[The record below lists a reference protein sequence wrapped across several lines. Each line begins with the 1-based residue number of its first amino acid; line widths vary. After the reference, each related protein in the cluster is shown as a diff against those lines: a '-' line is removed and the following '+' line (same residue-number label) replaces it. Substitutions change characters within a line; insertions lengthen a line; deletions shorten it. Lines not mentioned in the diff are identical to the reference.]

1 MKNILYPLVAA
12 LCLITVDDAFGQQK
26 LDAYFDHLFKNQK
39 FMGSVAISHNDSL
52 IYAKSVGYANAEK
65 KIENTKD
72 TKFRIGSQTKTFTAV
87 LILKAVEE
95 KKLKLSDKLASYYPQ
110 VKNAGE
116 ITIEQLLKHRSGIF
130 NFTEID
136 GAQQWEQQY
145 HTEKEFLAYL
155 AKEKSNFKPG
165 TAYEYSN
172 TNYAILG
179 FILQKVYRKT
189 FAKLLDEKIAKPLH
203 LQNTYYTF
211 EVNPPKKEALSY
223 NIQDTYLKNA
233 KVNFSNHPASGG
245 IVSTA
250 VDVNKFLFALF
261 NNKLISAK
269 SLAMMLPVEK
279 GAYGFGIEKLTFA
292 NPVGYEHG
300 GRVENYFSDYWYFPK
315 ENLGVVVLSNAININ
330 LGDISTVLL
339 KFAFNQQPELPNFNR
354 IKELPEAEFTKIKGT
369 YSIKGDKET
378 ITISTDGQYLTFQ
391 SSRAGQDYVYF
402 EYKGNHL
409 FKCENI
415 SLQFFPEKNEMYLE
429 QGSSKEIYLK
439 R

>member
-12 LCLITVDDAFGQQK
+12 LCLLAVNNAAGQQK
-26 LDAYFDHLFKNQK
+26 LDVYFDHLFKNQK
-39 FMGSVAISHNDSL
+39 FMGSVSVTHNDSV
-52 IYAKSVGYANAEK
+52 IYSKSVGYADADQ
-65 KIENTKD
+65 KIENNQY

-87 LILKAVEE
+87 LILKAIEE
-95 KKLKLSDKLASYYPQ
+95 KKLKLSDKLSRYYPQ
-110 VKNAGE
+110 VKNATQ

-130 NFTEID
+130 NFTEIED
-136 GAQQWEQQY
+136 AREWEQQY
-145 HTEKEFLAYL
+145 HTEKEFLAYF
-155 AKEKSNFKPG
+155 AKEKSNFEPG

-172 TNYAILG
+172 TNYALLG
-179 FILQKVYRKT
+179 FILQKIYKKT
-189 FAKLLDEKIAKPLH
+189 FAKILDEKICKPLN
-203 LQNTYYTF
+203 LRNTYYTF
-211 EVNPPKKEALSY
+211 EVDPANNEAFSY

-250 VDVNKFLFALF
+250 VDVSKFLFALF

-269 SLAMMLPVEK
+269 SLAMMLPVDK

-292 NPVGYEHG
+292 NPLGYEHG

-339 KFAFNQQPELPNFNR
+339 KFAFNQQSELPNFNR
-354 IKELPEAEFTKIKGT
+354 IKELPDADFTKIKGT
-369 YSIKGDKET
+369 YNIKGDKET
-378 ITISTDGQYLTFQ
+378 VTISTDGQYLTFQ
-391 SSRAGQDYVYF
+391 NSRAGQDYVLF
-402 EYKGNHL
+402 EYKGNYL
-409 FKCENI
+409 FKYENI
-415 SLQFFPEKNEMYLE
+415 SLQFFPEKNEMHLE
-429 QGSSKEIYLK
+429 QGNEKEMYTK